1 MACPVAAGA
10 AALLLEASPELKGH
24 PGDVRNLLQSTA
36 NSVDANDDI
45 GGYGLLDIQAAVDAT
60 ASEFELEWLFMVY
73 LDADNNLE
81 SAGIDDMN
89 EMENAGST
97 DDVAIV
103 VQMDRAERDYY
114 DDTTNGN
121 WTDAKRIYVTQDAD
135 QAIINS
141 PIIED
146 LGEVNMGDPAVLTSF
161 IEWSIANYPAKR
173 YALVLWNHGSGW
185 RLREGDDGEAV
196 KSICVDDESGD
207 ELTMTE
213 LRSALNAANLSTG
226 ETLDIVGFDAC
237 LMQMVEV
244 AYQVMGSADRP
255 LVDITVGSEETE
267 PGDGWDY
274 SATLTA
280 LVADPTMTPA
290 ELGTQ
295 IVNDYVV
302 SYSSSWDITQS
313 AVDLDY
319 MEALATAIDNFA
331 IAMTARPW
339 DWSPISTARSLAQ
352 EYYYYY
358 YIDLYH
364 FAQLVNQDATIS
376 QEVRDAA
383 SAVMTAVTNAVIA
396 EGHTASVGD
405 SHGLSI
411 YYPETSG
418 NYFPDY
424 ETDVLFTTDTNWDDF
439 LYAILFTSSSSIRSC
454 SSFASSTT
462 RSVT

>member
-1 MACPVAAGA
+1 MAYFSSRGPRVDSGAPQKPNLSAPGSAIISVRDQDVYAWPGGASAYFVDNDGLNLDGSGPADYYVMHGTSMACPAAAGA
-10 AALLLEASPELKGH
+10 AALLLEANPELKGH

-36 NSVDANDDI
+36 NSVDANDNID
-45 GGYGLLDIQAAVDAT
+45 GYGLLDIQAAIDAT
-60 ASEFELEWLFMVY
+60 ASQFELDWLFMVY

-141 PIIED
+141 PVIED
-146 LGEVNMGDPAVLTSF
+146 LGEVNMGDPAVLQSF
-161 IEWSIANYPAKR
+161 IEWSIANYPAQH

-185 RLREGDDGEAV
+185 REREGSGESV

-213 LRSALNAANLSTG
+213 LRSALNAANLNTG
-226 ETLDIVGFDAC
+226 KTLDILGFDAC

-244 AYQVMGSADRP
+244 NYQVMGSSSRP

-280 LVADPTMTPA
+280 LTANPAMTPA
-290 ELGTQ
+290 GLATQ

-319 MEALATAIDNFA
+319 MEALATAIDSFA

-339 DWSPISTARSLAQ
+339 RS
-352 EYYYYY
+352 
-358 YIDLYH
+358 
-364 FAQLVNQDATIS
+364 
-376 QEVRDAA
+376 
-383 SAVMTAVTNAVIA
+383 
-396 EGHTASVGD
+396 
-405 SHGLSI
+405 
-411 YYPETSG
+411 
-418 NYFPDY
+418 
-424 ETDVLFTTDTNWDDF
+424 
-439 LYAILFTSSSSIRSC
+439 
-454 SSFASSTT
+454 
-462 RSVT
+462 